1 MDDNMKR
8 FLLTVAAAVI
18 FSLLASVVMAML
30 GMATVKGII
39 AYFLGVL
46 MVLFI
51 LEVGRWLERNGH

>member
-8 FLLTVAAAVI
+8 FLLTVAAAVV

-46 MVLFI
+46 MALGVL
-51 LEVGRWLERNGH
+51 EAGRWLERNGH